1 MQLAITLVTLAT
13 KDGPNVFQ
21 WIGIIIGAA
30 IVAAVLFL
38 ITLFVIIGGHRFS
51 AGAKFL
57 WIFGVLPWPIIGP
70 LVYLLIGR
78 HMKFI
83 RASVRAA
90 EDAPPAV
97 EAPKA

>member
-1 MQLAITLVTLAT
+1 MQLAVTLTLAAN
-13 KDGPNVFQ
+13 DGPNAFE
-21 WIGIIIGAA
+21 WIGIIVAAA
-30 IVAAVLFL
+30 IVAGLLFL

-57 WIFGVLPWPIIGP
+57 WIFGILPWPIIGP
-70 LVYLLIGR
+70 LVYLLVGR

-90 EDAPPAV
+90 EDAAPAI
-97 EAPKA
+97 ETPKA